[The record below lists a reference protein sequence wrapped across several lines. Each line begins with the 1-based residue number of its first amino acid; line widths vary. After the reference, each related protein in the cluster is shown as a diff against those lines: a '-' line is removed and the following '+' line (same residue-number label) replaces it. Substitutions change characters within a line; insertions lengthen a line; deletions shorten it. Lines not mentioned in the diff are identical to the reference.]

1 MLVVGPDDR
10 VTHRLSY
17 AELDRPSTRCAWVLR
32 AAALGVGDHV
42 AVLMENRAEL
52 FRVVWGAS
60 TSPGRC
66 PAENG
71 KLYKRP
77 LVERYR
83 AGAPNS

>member
-1 MLVVGPDDR
+1 
-10 VTHRLSY
+10 
-17 AELDRPSTRCAWVLR
+17 
-32 AAALGVGDHV
+32 
-42 AVLMENRAEL
+42 MENRAEL